1 MKKIFRMALVFAL
14 AGATLMYTGCT
25 KDYTEDINSL
35 EKKVNDLSADLSAK
49 VADLAGQVST
59 LKSSVATLE
68 STLSTLN
75 GDVSTLKTKVAALE
89 TAVANAATKDDVAA
103 LETKIANLKTE
114 ILAVTDGLQAQLNE
128 LKGYTEEQIA
138 ALQAALDEVY
148 AALGDGLT
156 SIVFIPDFY
165 YGGIEALVGAEYK
178 VAQFKIGNEDFYVCV
193 GGEAGAMVAFNKD
206 VKAKVIA
213 AAEGSLN
220 WDFTINNNADFTV
233 YLRLGPGV
241 GFTFKEDGVSIGP
254 DFIGALGLVYY
265 F

>member
-1 MKKIFRMALVFAL
+1 MKKALIVLALIVLVVVPVMAKK
-14 AGATLMYTGCT
+14 GATAIGGEAGYPATGVT
-25 KDYTEDINSL
+25 FRFDM
-35 EKKVNDLSADLSAK
+35 NDK
-49 VADLAGQVST
+49 
-59 LKSSVATLE
+59 
-68 STLSTLN
+68 LN
-75 GDVSTLKTKVAALE
+75 GFA
-89 TAVANAATKDDVAA
+89 TA
-103 LETKIANLKTE
+103 
-114 ILAVTDGLQAQLNE
+114 G
-128 LKGYTEEQIA
+128 
-138 ALQAALDEVY
+138 
-148 AALGDGLT
+148 
-156 SIVFIPDFY
+156 FWY

-241 GFTFKEDGVSIGP
+241 GFTFKEDGVHIGP